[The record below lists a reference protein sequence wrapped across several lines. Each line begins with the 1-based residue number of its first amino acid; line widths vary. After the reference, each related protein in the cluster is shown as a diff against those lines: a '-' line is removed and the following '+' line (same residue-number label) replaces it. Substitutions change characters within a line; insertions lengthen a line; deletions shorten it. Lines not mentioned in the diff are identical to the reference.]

1 MTSAIPA
8 RPFPVDF
15 VRHLRGLATHRPHDT
30 AVIAVRD
37 DGGTL
42 VEDTIDYAR
51 LDRRVRALA
60 ARLQR
65 DLSPGDRV
73 LIALENGDDYAVSF
87 FACFYAGVIAVPV
100 FPPESRRAHHIG
112 RLQAIASDAG
122 VRTILTHGSLVPLL
136 EAVASV
142 QPGARVLAVDGHGDT
157 GADAWTELAASPS
170 DIAFLQYTS
179 GSTSAP
185 KGVMVTHASLMANMR
200 ALAEGFGVTDTDVF
214 VTWLPLNHD
223 MGLIGGLLQPIH
235 AGIPVVLMSPRYF
248 MERPLRWLEAIARHR
263 GTISGGPDFA
273 FRLCNE
279 RITPQQ
285 AARLDLSSW
294 AVAFSGAEPVR
305 PDTLDAFIALC
316 EPGGFSPKAAYPC
329 YGLAEATLFLTGG
342 RRGEGMTATR
352 YSVRDLADRAVSADA
367 SGVALAG
374 CGRTVTDH
382 AVRIA
387 DPETLLPM
395 APGLVGEIWATGP
408 SITRGYWNKLEATLD
423 TFVERDGRTWL
434 RTGDLGFE
442 HGGHLHIAGR
452 LKDMII
458 VRGHNLYPQD
468 IERAVEDAVD
478 AVRKGRVAAFCVDG
492 PGTERIGVAAEVSRS
507 MQKLIPPERLVEA
520 LSEAV
525 GEFCGEPLAVVV
537 LLNPG
542 GLPKTSSGKL
552 QRRASRSGW
561 LDGTLDTYA
570 VLADGRLVVGA
581 PTPAAPSVAS
591 PAAPAAGFATALAV
605 LWHEVLKLDPA
616 VTLRADAHFF
626 GSGGSSLTAAE
637 LCARIEARWG
647 VVIGPGDVFEHPRLD
662 DLARHVAERRQ
673 AAPRTPAAPAAD
685 AGGPAV
691 MSHAQERQWFLWRLD
706 PAATA
711 HHVSARIDLSGD
723 VGIDRLRDAFARV
736 VARHAPLRTVFREG
750 ADGSAEPVVLPDLH
764 VPVDEEDL
772 RTADGAADEARFA
785 DALRRLNGQ
794 PFDLATG
801 PLLRVAC
808 LRTGRD
814 AHVLV
819 LVMHHIVSD
828 GASMQVL
835 LDDLAARLR
844 GDGAE
849 PPPLPLSYAA
859 HAARQRARLAG
870 GEGARQLAWWRAT
883 LGDEHPVLELPA
895 DHPRPA
901 QAQYTAGCL
910 TLDVPDD
917 LVQGLRGRAAAE
929 GATLFMVLLAG
940 YQALLHRYTG
950 QRDVRVGAPIANRSH
965 DVRGLVGLFVNTV
978 VLRSVLHGRLPLS
991 EVLAG
996 AKAAAL
1002 GAQAN
1007 QDLPFEQLV
1016 EALRPERSLSHNPLV
1031 QVTLNHIAEDFRA
1044 FESALGVSMTAYEVL
1059 RETVQFDL
1067 TLETREAPDGRLRVS
1082 FVHAKEL
1089 FVPGTVRALAAH
1101 YLTLLRA
1108 FVEQPGQALA
1118 DVALLD
1124 DTERERQAAWGRGRA
1139 PGAEPRWVHQFV
1151 EAQARERPDAVAVL
1165 HGDQVLGYGELNR
1178 RANRLAHR
1186 LIALGVG
1193 PEARVGIAV
1202 ERSVDMVVCL
1212 LATMKAGGA
1221 YVPLDPAYPVERL
1234 HHMVR
1239 DSGIALV
1246 LCQGAVHDRLP
1257 SVPGLAMIDVDA
1269 DLVVD
1274 VQSGTESGEHD
1285 PEVALHGEN
1294 LAYVIYTSGSTGLPK
1309 GVAVAHGPLASH
1321 LRAIGEVYAV
1331 TPSHRELFFF
1341 SLSFDA
1347 AVEQWMT
1354 PLCGGGAI
1362 VLCDR
1367 EELAGERFVE
1377 LVVRHGV
1384 TTLHVPPAYLR
1395 VVAPLLADVPSQV
1408 RTCIVGGEAFPWA
1421 DYTLA
1426 RAAFRAPR
1434 IVNAYGPT
1442 ETLITPT
1449 AWVGGELPAA
1459 ASGSVPIGTPVGSR
1473 RVHVLDDDL
1482 NLVPRGVIGELY
1494 VGGPEIARGY
1504 TGRPA
1509 LTSDRFVADPFGA
1522 AGGRL
1527 YRTGDRV
1534 RWHADGHLEYFGRR
1548 DQQVKV
1554 RGFRIE
1560 LGEIESRLLSLPGV
1574 REAVAGVL
1582 GDGGSERLVAH
1593 VGVGP
1598 GAAFDAEAVRVAL
1611 KDQLPDYMVPHAIVP
1626 VPVLPL
1632 TPNGK
1637 VDRAALPAP
1646 AFGVPSGTVAPAGDL
1661 ETAIAAIWAEALGV
1675 PRVGRHD
1682 NFFDL
1687 GGHSLLLIKVHSR
1700 LAERLG
1706 LAVSMVDLF
1715 QHTTVSALAAC
1726 AARGGGMPAATAG
1739 DVQARAQRQRS
1750 HFLKR
1755 PTTAERATP

>member
-1 MTSAIPA
+1 MTPAIPP

-30 AVIAVRD
+30 AVIAVCD
-37 DGGTL
+37 EGGEL
-42 VEDTIDYAR
+42 VEETIDYLR
-51 LDRRVRALA
+51 LDQRVRALA

-65 DLSPGDRV
+65 DLAPGDRV
-73 LIALENGDDYAVSF
+73 LIALENGDDYVVSF
-87 FACFYAGVIAVPV
+87 FACFYAGLIAVPV
-100 FPPESRRAHHIG
+100 FPPESRRAHHVG
-112 RLQAIASDAG
+112 RLQAIAGDAG
-122 VRTILTHGSLVPLL
+122 VRMILTHRSLVPLL
-136 EAVASV
+136 DAVASV
-142 QPGARVLAVDGHGDT
+142 VPGARVVAVDTHDDT
-157 GADAWTELAASPS
+157 DADAWTEPAASPFE
-170 DIAFLQYTS
+170 IAFLQYTS
-179 GSTSAP
+179 GSTSSP

-200 ALAEGFGVTDTDVF
+200 ALAEGFGVTASDVF

-273 FRLCNE
+273 FRLCND

-285 AARLDLSSW
+285 VARLDLSSW

-305 PDTLDAFIALC
+305 PDTLEAFIALC
-316 EPGGFSPKAAYPC
+316 EPGGFSPGAAYPC

-342 RRGEGMTATR
+342 RRGEGLAATR
-352 YSVRDLADRAVSADA
+352 FSGRDLAARAVSADA

-374 CGRTVTDH
+374 CGRTATDH
-382 AVRIA
+382 AVRIV
-387 DPETLLPM
+387 DPDTLSPM
-395 APGLVGEIWATGP
+395 PAGRVGEIWASGP
-408 SITRGYWNKLEATLD
+408 SITRGYWNKLQATLD
-423 TFVERDGRTWL
+423 TFVERDGGTWL

-468 IERAVEDAVD
+468 IERAVEDSVD

-492 PGTERIGVAAEVSRS
+492 PGSERIGLAAEVSRS
-507 MQKLIPPERLVEA
+507 MQKLVPPERLVEA

-537 LLNPG
+537 LLHPG

-552 QRRASRSGW
+552 QRRASRAGW
-561 LDGTLDTYA
+561 LDGTLDAYA

-581 PTPAAPSVAS
+581 PSPAAPSVAS
-591 PAAPAAGFATALAV
+591 PPTPAAGFATSLAA

-626 GSGGSSLTAAE
+626 GSGGSSLAAAE
-637 LCARIEARWG
+637 LCARIESRWG
-647 VVIGPGDVFEHPRLD
+647 VVIGSGAVFEHPRLD

-673 AAPRTPAAPAAD
+673 AAPRPVETPVAE
-685 AGGPAV
+685 AGAPAV

-706 PAATA
+706 PSATA
-711 HHVSARIDLSGD
+711 HHVSGRLDLSGD
-723 VGIDRLRDAFARV
+723 LDTARLRDAFSRV

-750 ADGSAEPVVLPDLH
+750 ADGTAEPVVLPDLS
-764 VPVDEEDL
+764 VAMDEEDL
-772 RTADGAADEARFA
+772 RAADGVADEARVV
-785 DALRRLNGQ
+785 DTLRRLNGR
-794 PFDLATG
+794 PFDLASG

-808 LRTGRD
+808 LRVGRD
-814 AHVLV
+814 AQVLV
-819 LVMHHIVSD
+819 IVMHHIVSD

-844 GDGAE
+844 DGGAA
-849 PPPLPLSYAA
+849 PSPLPLSYAA
-859 HAARQRARLAG
+859 HAARERARLAG

-883 LGDEHPVLELPA
+883 LGDDHPVLELPA
-895 DHPRPA
+895 DHPRPP

-910 TLDVPDD
+910 TVDVPDE
-917 LVQGLRGRAAAE
+917 LVQDLRRLAAAE

-950 QRDVRVGAPIANRSH
+950 QRDVRVGAPMANRPH
-965 DVRGLVGLFVNTV
+965 DTRGLVGLFVNTV
-978 VLRSVLHGRLPLS
+978 VLRAVVHGRMPLA
-991 EVLAG
+991 EVLAR
-996 AKAAAL
+996 AKSAAL

-1044 FESALGVSMTAYEVL
+1044 FESALGVSLTGHEVL

-1067 TLETREAPDGRLRVS
+1067 TLETHETPDGRLRAS

-1089 FVPGTVRALAAH
+1089 FEPATIRALAAH
-1101 YLTLLRA
+1101 YLALLRA

-1118 DVALLD
+1118 DVPLLD
-1124 DTERERQAAWGRGRA
+1124 DAERARQAAWGSGPA
-1139 PGAEPRWVHQFV
+1139 ADAEPRWVHQFV

-1165 HGDQVLGYGELNR
+1165 HGDQSLGYGELNR

-1202 ERSVDMVVCL
+1202 ERSVDMLVCL

-1221 YVPLDPAYPVERL
+1221 YVPLDPAYPPERL
-1234 HHMVR
+1234 DHMVR
-1239 DSGIALV
+1239 DSGIVLV
-1246 LCQGAVHDRLP
+1246 LCQGAVRDRLP
-1257 SVPGLAMIDVDA
+1257 SVPGLPMIDVDA
-1269 DLVVD
+1269 GLVVD
-1274 VQSGTESGEHD
+1274 VRSEAASCDVD
-1285 PEVALHGEN
+1285 PDVALHGEN

-1354 PLCGGGAI
+1354 PLRGGGAV

-1377 LVVRHGV
+1377 LVVRQGV

-1395 VVAPLLADVPSQV
+1395 VVAPLLAAVPSRV

-1459 ASGSVPIGTPVGSR
+1459 DSGSVPIGTPVGSR

-1494 VGGPEIARGY
+1494 VGGHEIARGY

-1509 LTSDRFVADPFGA
+1509 LTSDRFVADPFGPE
-1522 AGGRL
+1522 GGRL

-1534 RWHADGHLEYFGRR
+1534 RWHPDGHLEYFGRR

-1560 LGEIESRLLSLPGV
+1560 LGEIEARLLALPGV
-1574 REAVAGVL
+1574 REAVVGVL
-1582 GDGGSERLVAH
+1582 GDGGGERLVAH
-1593 VGVGP
+1593 VGPRPGVGL
-1598 GAAFDAEAVRVAL
+1598 DAEALRTAL
-1611 KDQLPDYMVPHAIVP
+1611 KAQLPDYMVPHAIVLLP
-1626 VPVLPL
+1626 ALPL

-1646 AFGVPSGTVAPAGDL
+1646 AFGVPSHTVAPAGDL
-1661 ETAIAAIWAEALGV
+1661 ESAIAAIWAEALGV

-1700 LAERLG
+1700 LVERLG
-1706 LAVSMVDLF
+1706 LTVSMVDLF
-1715 QHTTVSALAAC
+1715 QHTTVSALAAR
-1726 AARGGGMPAATAG
+1726 AAGGGPRPAAG